1 MTISEAIEAHHD
13 LLESRRMVFD
23 TERQIGVPMPAEQFD
38 AGVMMAV
45 ETAARRSQARRAM
58 KETEA

>member
-13 LLESRRMVFD
+13 LIESRRRVFD
-23 TERQIGVPMPAEQFD
+23 TEREIGVPMPAEQFD

-45 ETAARRSQARRAM
+45 ETQAKRSQERSAM
-58 KETEA
+58 KGTGQ